1 MYQEGRFGSFGRATG
16 RSAHARMGRPLRR
29 TRWKR
34 GHQRQDVHW
43 QGHTDETDRSS
54 ISILRVSC
62 FASKRVR
69 PLIHASARLKNC
81 SARLAEVTAVKS
93 IQYRAVCFHEIYT
106 VAPVV
111 ASVVLTFTHSI
122 GPEPLTMYL

>member
-1 MYQEGRFGSFGRATG
+1 M
-16 RSAHARMGRPLRR
+16 
-29 TRWKR
+29 
-34 GHQRQDVHW
+34 HW

-69 PLIHASARLKNC
+69 PLIHASARLKIAQPAWLK
-81 SARLAEVTAVKS
+81 SLLFTAVKS

-122 GPEPLTMYL
+122 GPGPYTCTGRLGPCG

>member
-29 TRWKR
+29 TR
-34 GHQRQDVHW
+34 GGSVDQRSTCHW
-43 QGHTDETDRSS
+43 QGSHRRDRPF
-54 ISILRVSC
+54 LNFNLAC
-62 FASKRVR
+62 FLFREQE
-69 PLIHASARLKNC
+69 SAPPYTCQREIKNC

-122 GPEPLTMYL
+122 GPEPFTMYL

>member
-1 MYQEGRFGSFGRATG
+1 MP
-16 RSAHARMGRPLRR
+16 AR
-29 TRWKR
+29 
-34 GHQRQDVHW
+34 D
-43 QGHTDETDRSS
+43 
-54 ISILRVSC
+54 
-62 FASKRVR
+62 
-69 PLIHASARLKNC
+69 LKIAQA

-122 GPEPLTMYL
+122 GPGPYTCRVGP

>member
-1 MYQEGRFGSFGRATG
+1 MLEWVGRCVAPPVEAWINVNRALAGTHRRDRPFLNFNLACFLFREQE
-16 RSAHARMGRPLRR
+16 SAPPY
-29 TRWKR
+29 TC
-34 GHQRQDVHW
+34 QR
-43 QGHTDETDRSS
+43 E
-54 ISILRVSC
+54 I
-62 FASKRVR
+62 
-69 PLIHASARLKNC
+69 KNC

-122 GPEPLTMYL
+122 GPGPYTCTGRLGPCG

>member
-1 MYQEGRFGSFGRATG
+1 MVVLVEQRD
-16 RSAHARMGRPLRR
+16 GRPMLEWVGRCVAP
-29 TRWKR
+29 
-34 GHQRQDVHW
+34 GGSVENVNVHW

-122 GPEPLTMYL
+122 GPEPFTMYL